1 MTDNEMS
8 LTFSVRNNPGV
19 YALLLG
25 SGVST
30 EAEIPTGWG
39 IVEDLIRQMAEVE
52 DKDPEPDPF
61 EWYREEYDKEAKYDE
76 LIEELAPS
84 KEERQSL
91 LEGYFEPTEEER
103 EQGIKTPS
111 KAHKSIAWLIDEGYI
126 NLVITTNFDQ
136 LLEQALLERGV
147 TPVVISGPSDAEGA
161 APLAHQNAVI
171 IKINGDYKET
181 NIKNIT
187 EELESYEPPV
197 QNLLDT
203 IIDQYGLIVCG
214 WSGEWDTALREA
226 LISSESRRYS
236 MYWAYHGDLED
247 TAQDLITHRDGVS
260 LQINGASKFFSS
272 LKENV
277 QALEGA
283 ESGAPL
289 TRDVARER
297 VKRYLTRET
306 RKIDLADLLRE
317 ETSEALVELTD
328 EEEFPLDI
336 DFTDEYFNDRMDLY
350 ENIVGTLTIA
360 TTTCAYWGPDV
371 VNSGVNEISET
382 VRRLGTLDRPDNAY
396 KKPWRD
402 LRMYPASFVMYGIG
416 VAAVESNNWDLIHQM
431 LNETQIK
438 APDFVEQGAG
448 SMLNTWRVGSR
459 IDRRGN
465 GSHILRNRL
474 KSNLRKHLKEFIPD
488 DERYDAQFYKFEAIN
503 DLVLLDGMD
512 KNRGISDRTAIRTL
526 YWGETIEELQDEL
539 EKHEK
544 DWGPLK
550 AGMFDESTERAQ
562 FLLDELEQK
571 SR

>member
-1 MTDNEMS
+1 MELTKVRSSGVYMTDNEMS

-226 LISSESRRYS
+226 LISS
-236 MYWAYHGDLED
+236 
-247 TAQDLITHRDGVS
+247 
-260 LQINGASKFFSS
+260 
-272 LKENV
+272 
-277 QALEGA
+277 
-283 ESGAPL
+283 
-289 TRDVARER
+289 
-297 VKRYLTRET
+297 
-306 RKIDLADLLRE
+306 
-317 ETSEALVELTD
+317 
-328 EEEFPLDI
+328 
-336 DFTDEYFNDRMDLY
+336 
-350 ENIVGTLTIA
+350 
-360 TTTCAYWGPDV
+360 
-371 VNSGVNEISET
+371 
-382 VRRLGTLDRPDNAY
+382 
-396 KKPWRD
+396 
-402 LRMYPASFVMYGIG
+402 
-416 VAAVESNNWDLIHQM
+416 
-431 LNETQIK
+431 
-438 APDFVEQGAG
+438 
-448 SMLNTWRVGSR
+448 
-459 IDRRGN
+459 
-465 GSHILRNRL
+465 
-474 KSNLRKHLKEFIPD
+474 
-488 DERYDAQFYKFEAIN
+488 
-503 DLVLLDGMD
+503 
-512 KNRGISDRTAIRTL
+512 
-526 YWGETIEELQDEL
+526 
-539 EKHEK
+539 
-544 DWGPLK
+544 
-550 AGMFDESTERAQ
+550 
-562 FLLDELEQK
+562 
-571 SR
+571 